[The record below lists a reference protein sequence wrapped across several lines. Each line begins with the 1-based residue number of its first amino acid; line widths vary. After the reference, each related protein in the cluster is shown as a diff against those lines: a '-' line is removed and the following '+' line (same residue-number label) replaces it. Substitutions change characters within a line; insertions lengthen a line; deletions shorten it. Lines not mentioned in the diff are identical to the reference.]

1 MELALDDMDATIDY
15 IARENPQ
22 AAERVAKQIWT
33 SGESIGDNPRI
44 GRPGRLP
51 DSREWVVSHTPYVL
65 AYRIKSNQIEIMR
78 VLHGRQSWP
87 ETLV

>member
-1 MELALDDMDATIDY
+1 MDGAIDY

-22 AAERVAKQIWT
+22 AAARIAKQIWHAGA
-33 SGESIGDNPRI
+33 SLGDNPRM

-51 DSREWVVSHTPYVL
+51 DSREWVVNRTPYVL

-87 ETLV
+87 ETLI